1 MIRPTARLKFHVK
14 TEECHDDLIVDLKRC
29 YLNVAPLTIEAFD
42 CENDGQEEGFSCGN
56 ELDLI
61 VVLHHSYWDSSQ
73 NDADATWSDVLIP
86 WLEKKLYKLNATV
99 QGFAHTR
106 KGGPT
111 DIRYDRLS
119 VVLGNVRCAFKLP
132 DSMEFPEEVPDLL
145 CRCRD
150 LANNGILQGVALSRI
165 DIPFCELVPAEAE
178 LNDAVKGDCETV
190 ANDGA
195 DEGGPE
201 KQKSDARID
210 YSIWGVR
217 LPSGEV
223 KQLDATAGT
232 WVEA

>member
-42 CENDGQEEGFSCGN
+42 RENDGQEEGFSCGN

-61 VVLHHSYWDSSQ
+61 VVLHHGYWDSSL

-119 VVLGNVRCAFKLP
+119 VVLGNVQCAFKLP
-132 DSMEFPEEVPDLL
+132 DSMEFPEEIPGLL

-150 LANNGILQGVALSRI
+150 LANNGILQGIALSRI
-165 DIPFCELVPAEAE
+165 DIPFCESMPETE
-178 LNDAVKGDCETV
+178 LSDAGEEGCETAV
-190 ANDGA
+190 NGGA
-195 DEGGPE
+195 DEGEPE
-201 KQKSDARID
+201 EQKSNAQID

-223 KQLDATAGT
+223 KRLDATAGT
-232 WVEA
+232 WVET

>member
-42 CENDGQEEGFSCGN
+42 RENDGQEEGFSCGN

-61 VVLHHSYWDSSQ
+61 VVLHHGYWDSSQ

-119 VVLGNVRCAFKLP
+119 VVLGNVQCAFKLP